1 MMWKDAQHRGRLV
14 RGFLAVGAG
23 NYGALV
29 LSLLI
34 NIVLARRLGAEAY
47 GRLSLLLMASQIMML
62 FASNW
67 TYAGFIRFAAQEFSS
82 SGTVAKT
89 FWARGGIVAPL
100 AVVSCSMVLL
110 GGESLARYL
119 GIPPWGLW
127 LVIGHFLVFHLMT
140 TLGAVFQA
148 RQEMVHYGIVMLADK
163 ALVLGFILLVPFAM
177 GLDPLVVLG
186 SYAVSCAF
194 ISLTGFLILG
204 RRNLRPI
211 KLDRESI
218 RSLLRFSLPLTL
230 SIWAGLFGTSWV
242 DLVIIK
248 WALSVSDVGLYSLSS
263 QLSGVVQQL
272 TIIFS
277 TLLLPQL
284 SVIVLNG
291 DHAMIDSYLRR
302 MVPYWLLGTSTLF
315 CLVLL
320 GADPLVPLIFGH
332 PFQGAVTPFAVLMIA
347 TASLALFNAFDPL
360 LNAYGATW
368 ALMKVTAVSI
378 TVKVALTFWLTP
390 LLGIT
395 GAAIATVGAYLTSA
409 VLVMVLVRRHT
420 GISALPMITLM
431 APVLIVCLAR
441 LFLVGPMFYLVAL
454 PGTILSIF
462 ALVYTFRLFEAKD
475 REVLKDLWLATFH
488 GARDMSL
495 GPSGPRRE

>member
-1 MMWKDAQHRGRLV
+1 MWKDAQHRGRLV

-23 NYGALV
+23 NYGALA

-34 NIVLARRLGAEAY
+34 NIVLARRLGTEEY

-67 TYAGFIRFAAQEFSS
+67 TYAGFIRFAAQEFSA
-82 SGTVAKT
+82 SGTVART

-100 AVVSCSMVLL
+100 AVVSCSGVLL

-127 LVIGHFLVFHLMT
+127 LVIGHFLLFHLMT

-148 RQEMVHYGIVMLADK
+148 RQEMVRYGILMLADK
-163 ALVLGFILLVPFAM
+163 ALVLGGILLLPLSM
-177 GLDPLVVLG
+177 GLNPLVVLG
-186 SYAVSCAF
+186 AYAASCL
-194 ISLTGFLILG
+194 IVSLTGFLVLG

-211 KLDRESI
+211 TLEKASV

-230 SIWAGLFGTSWV
+230 SIWAGLFGTNWV

-248 WALSVSDVGLYSLSS
+248 WALSVSEVGLYSLAS

-284 SVIVLNG
+284 SVMVLKG
-291 DHAMIDSYLRR
+291 DQVAISGYLRR
-302 MVPYWLLGTSTLF
+302 MLPYWLLGTSILF

-320 GADPLVPLIFGH
+320 AADPLVPFIFGH

-378 TVKVALTFWLTP
+378 AVKVALTFWLTP

-395 GAAIATVGAYLTSA
+395 GAALATVGAYLTSA
-409 VLVMVLVRRHT
+409 VLVMALVRRHT
-420 GISALPMITLM
+420 GISVLPMTGLM
-431 APVLIVCLAR
+431 APVLVMCLAR
-441 LFLVGPMFYLVAL
+441 LFLVGPTFYLIAVL
-454 PGTILSIF
+454 GTMLSVF
-462 ALVYTFRLFEAKD
+462 ALVHRFRLFEAKD
-475 REVLKDLWLATFH
+475 REALKDLWSAAFH
-488 GARDMSL
+488 GARHVAL
-495 GPSGPRRE
+495 GPMGPRRE